1 MFRSMEK
8 IKQPIKNRNT
18 LDWWIKENAELKIIF
33 KKLVKQYRGDL
44 LLGER
49 IRYIVDKHDEVE

>member
-1 MFRSMEK
+1 MEK
-8 IKQPIKNRNT
+8 KTKQSIKNTNA
-18 LDWWIKENAELKIIF
+18 LDWWLNEHVELKRIF

-49 IRYIVDKHDEVE
+49 IRYIVDTHDEVE

>member
-1 MFRSMEK
+1 MEK
-8 IKQPIKNRNT
+8 KMKQPIKNRNT
-18 LDWWIKENAELKIIF
+18 LDLWIKENAELKMIF

-49 IRYIVDKHDEVE
+49 IRYIVDTNDEDE

>member
-1 MFRSMEK
+1 MEK
-8 IKQPIKNRNT
+8 IKQPIKNTNT
-18 LDWWIKENAELKIIF
+18 LDWWLKEHVELKRIF

-49 IRYIVDKHDEVE
+49 IRYIVDKHNEVE

>member
-1 MFRSMEK
+1 MEK
-8 IKQPIKNRNT
+8 KTKQSIKNTNA
-18 LDWWIKENAELKIIF
+18 LDWWLNEHVELKRIF

-49 IRYIVDKHDEVE
+49 IRYIVDKHDESE

>member
-1 MFRSMEK
+1 MEK
-8 IKQPIKNRNT
+8 MKQPIKNKNT
-18 LDWWIKENAELKIIF
+18 LDWWIKENSELKMVF

>member
-1 MFRSMEK
+1 MEK
-8 IKQPIKNRNT
+8 KTKQSIKNTNA
-18 LDWWIKENAELKIIF
+18 LDWWLNEHVELKRIF

>member
-1 MFRSMEK
+1 MEK
-8 IKQPIKNRNT
+8 KTKQPIKNTNA
-18 LDWWIKENAELKIIF
+18 LDWWLNEHVELKRIF

-49 IRYIVDKHDEVE
+49 IRYIVDTHDEVE

>member
-1 MFRSMEK
+1 M
-8 IKQPIKNRNT
+8 KQQIKNT
-18 LDWWIKENAELKIIF
+18 QALDWWLKEHVELKRIF

-49 IRYIVDKHDEVE
+49 IRYIVDKHDESE

>member
-1 MFRSMEK
+1 MEK
-8 IKQPIKNRNT
+8 KMKQPIKNRNT
-18 LDWWIKENAELKIIF
+18 LDWWIKENSELKMIF

-49 IRYIVDKHDEVE
+49 IRYIVDKYDEVE